1 MKILDLN
8 KAVGGIKDILALLIG
23 ETIHLKIVLADS
35 LGGILADAGQIEQ
48 IILSMAINARDAMPE
63 GGILSISTREVMLTG
78 EEEMR
83 HNDIPAGRY
92 AVLEFIDTG
101 EGLTGKVRKRI
112 SKPHI
117 ATRPSGR
124 GTGLGLSSV
133 LDIVGRHKGFI
144 EGDDD
149 TGKGAN
155 YMLYFPIVDK
165 RSDRKAS
172 LEMPVPVR
180 GAVTIL
186 AVDDNPAMRSLISD
200 TLEPLGY
207 KVFVA
212 ASGDEALEISRT
224 EKEKI
229 DLLLTDIVMP
239 GLSGRQLI
247 NKLQS
252 ERPALKAILMSGYPA
267 DIVGPNSFL
276 EPHLN
281 FIGKPFVQAELIQK
295 INQVLG
301 ELSDPSKDE

>member
-1 MKILDLN
+1 MEILDLN
-8 KAVGGIKDILALLIG
+8 KAVDGIKDILALLIG
-23 ETIHLKIVLADS
+23 ENIHLKIVLADS

-48 IILSMAINARDAMPE
+48 VILSMAINARDAMPE
-63 GGILSISTREVMLTG
+63 GGNLSISTREVMLTG
-78 EEEMR
+78 EEGMQ

-101 EGLTGKVRKRI
+101 VGLSGMVRERI

-117 ATRPSGR
+117 ATKPSDR

-133 LDIVGRHKGFI
+133 LDIVRRHNGCI

-149 TGKGAN
+149 IGKGAT
-155 YMLYFPIVDK
+155 YMLYFPIADK

-172 LEMPVPVR
+172 QEMPLPVR
-180 GAVTIL
+180 GTATIL

-207 KVFVA
+207 TVFVA

-224 EKEKI
+224 RKEKI

-239 GLSGRQLI
+239 GMSGRQLI
-247 NKLQS
+247 NRLQS
-252 ERPALKAILMSGYPA
+252 ERPALKAILMSGIRP
-267 DIVGPNSFL
+267 ILS
-276 EPHLN
+276 
-281 FIGKPFVQAELIQK
+281 VQTVFWNPI
-295 INQVLG
+295 
-301 ELSDPSKDE
+301 